1 MHYKLH
7 IPFMNRE
14 DLLRDAI
21 ESARP
26 IGNIH
31 VWANTVPSPDI
42 AGVGH
47 HALPPLPN
55 VAVFNLMIQS
65 SWNDD
70 VMLWLHND
78 GLILPGVGE
87 RFLSYVT
94 ERLDQRWGMVMTT
107 YDVLCAFNMR
117 AVREVGY
124 WDTMFFQ
131 YTVDV
136 DYYRRLLLA
145 NWPILQFGPGNNEEV
160 QHRKPN
166 GDPHGGSNTIQAD
179 PLYNYRIQLRNHT
192 GIDGAYF
199 MCKWGLH
206 EKHWADINAGFKR
219 PFDDFVA
226 TGMKHPGSWQRWFN
240 ECLAQRHRGVHE
252 RQMQRG
258 LRA

>member
-1 MHYKLH
+1 MKTYKLH
-7 IPFMNRE
+7 IAYMNRE
-14 DLLRDAI
+14 DLLRDAV
-21 ESARP
+21 ESARL

-31 VWANTVPSPDI
+31 LWSDGVPSPDI
-42 AGVGH
+42 AGVEH

-65 SWNDD
+65 SWDD
-70 VMLWLHND
+70 DWMLWLHND
-78 GLILPGVGE
+78 GLILPGVAD
-87 RFLSYVT
+87 RFMAYLSD
-94 ERLDQRWGMVMTT
+94 LPADKRWGLVMTT

-145 NWPILQFGPGNNEEV
+145 DWPILQFGNGNNEDV

-179 PLYNYRIQLRNHT
+179 ALYNYRIQLRNHT

-199 MCKWGLH
+199 MCKWGVH
-206 EKHWADINAGFKR
+206 EKHWADVNQGFKT
-219 PFDDFVA
+219 PFEDFVG
-226 TGMKHPGSWQRWFN
+226 TGMRHPGSWQRWFS
-240 ECLAQRHRGVHE
+240 ECLSQHPRQ
-252 RQMQRG
+252 RQMQRRG